1 MKKSLRELGIM
12 ALLAL
17 WISHSPLQA
26 ATISIA
32 CSALG
37 QELELCRTGA
47 DTWAKETGHTVNIVS
62 TPNSS
67 TERLALYQQLLAAGA
82 ADVDVFLIDV
92 IWPGILSSQLIDLT
106 PYADGTE
113 QAHFQAIIGNNT
125 VDGRLVAM
133 PWFID
138 AGLLYYRKDLL
149 DKYGEPVPETWAQLT
164 ATAKKIQTAERAAG
178 NDKLWGFV
186 WQGRAYEGLTCNAL
200 EWVVSHDGG
209 TIVDA
214 EGKVTINN
222 PQAIAALTQAAGWM
236 KTISPE
242 GVLNY
247 AEEEAR
253 GVFQA
258 GNAVFMRNWPYAWAL
273 ARSPDSAVK
282 GKVGVAALPKGG
294 AAGRYAATLGGGQLA
309 VSKYSNH
316 PAIAA
321 DLVLYLTG
329 AAEQKRRAIE
339 GSFNPTRKAL
349 YQDPEI
355 LAANPFFGDLYDTF
369 VNAVPRPST
378 VTGAKYNPLSSE
390 FWNAVHSVLSGQL
403 SASTSLA
410 RLENRLKRLSRGG
423 RRW

>member
-1 MKKSLRELGIM
+1 MKKSPRKLGIM
-12 ALLAL
+12 ALLIFG
-17 WISHSPLQA
+17 ISHSPLQA
-26 ATISIA
+26 ATISVA

-47 DTWAKETGHTVNIVS
+47 ETWAKQTGHTVKIVS

-92 IWPGILSSQLIDLT
+92 IWPGILGDHFIDLK
-106 PYADGTE
+106 PYADGAE
-113 QAHFQAIIGNNT
+113 PAHFQAIIDNNT

-149 DKYGEPVPETWAQLT
+149 EQHNEPVPSTWAQLT
-164 ATAKKIQTAERAAG
+164 ATAQKIQTAERAAG

-200 EWVVSHDGG
+200 EWVVSHNGG
-209 TIVDA
+209 TIVNA
-214 EGKVTINN
+214 AGTVTINN
-222 PQAIAALTQAAGWM
+222 PQAIAALERAAGWM

-247 AEEEAR
+247 AEEESR
-253 GVFQA
+253 GVFQS
-258 GNAVFMRNWPYAWAL
+258 GHAVFMRNWPYAWAL
-273 ARSPDSAVK
+273 ARSPDSVIK
-282 GKVGVAALPKGG
+282 DKVGVATLPKGG
-294 AAGRYAATLGGGQLA
+294 DEGRHAATLGGGQLA
-309 VSKYSNH
+309 VSRYSKQ

-355 LAANPFFGDLYDTF
+355 LATNPFFGELYDTF

-403 SASTSLA
+403 NANDSLA
-410 RLENRLKRLSRGG
+410 QLENRLKRLSRGG